1 MPQGPQPFRFLSSLN
16 LTLLTNRLHGTN
28 FLLTRHIR
36 DYLLLFL
43 FLEHRNERVVH
54 LS

>member
-1 MPQGPQPFRFLSSLN
+1 LKR
-16 LTLLTNRLHGTN
+16 LLQDPESAKKLGENGHEHVRQN

-43 FLEHRNERVVH
+43 SLDYPGMDVVDF
-54 LS
+54 